1 MNFYDFVISRERR
14 MVAPLAGYPGLRLIG
29 RSARQAL
36 SDAEVQLECLKAL
49 EKRLQ
54 PDIIFPLLDLTVE
67 AEALGLLIDFPE
79 RKRPV
84 LPEQKLP
91 TMDRLYELKIPD
103 PEKSARMPVFLKV
116 AEGLRQDNGRMSAAF
131 ATGPF
136 TLLAQLIGS
145 ETLIEEVLNGN
156 SLDQAMGFTT
166 SVAGEYAAA
175 LASRVDMVWVM
186 DPAAGALS
194 VAEFRSLY
202 QPYVSGLAGI
212 IRSAGAAC
220 ILHICAEV
228 SHITREMAVCGYD
241 GLSLDSAIDLVKEAE
256 RLPKNLVL
264 IGNIDARRIIQRGSI
279 DDVRWETRRLLR
291 HMGKVKNFVVSTAC
305 DVPVD
310 VPIRNLETM
319 IEETH
324 NWKSRSR
331 SL

>member
-1 MNFYDFVISRERR
+1 
-14 MVAPLAGYPGLRLIG
+14 
-29 RSARQAL
+29 
-36 SDAEVQLECLKAL
+36 
-49 EKRLQ
+49 
-54 PDIIFPLLDLTVE
+54 
-67 AEALGLLIDFPE
+67 
-79 RKRPV
+79 
-84 LPEQKLP
+84 
-91 TMDRLYELKIPD
+91 
-103 PEKSARMPVFLKV
+103 
-116 AEGLRQDNGRMSAAF
+116 
-131 ATGPF
+131 
-136 TLLAQLIGS
+136 
-145 ETLIEEVLNGN
+145 
-156 SLDQAMGFTT
+156 
-166 SVAGEYAAA
+166 
-175 LASRVDMVWVM
+175 VDMVWVM

-264 IGNIDARRIIQRGSI
+264 IGNIDARRIIQRGSV